1 MKESNQKDALTN
13 FVKMFETFGK
23 AIGQIFDDPELK
35 AKAGEFGKS
44 AVEAANTLGD
54 RFKDEDVQQKFRDI
68 GKAAQEFGK
77 SIEDTFRDT
86 RNKKES

>member
-1 MKESNQKDALTN
+1 MENNSEKDALTN
-13 FVKMFETFGK
+13 FAKIFETFGK
-23 AIGQIFDDPELK
+23 AIGQIFDDPMLK

-54 RFKDEDVQQKFRDI
+54 RFQDEEVQQKFREI

-77 SIEDTFRDT
+77 SVEESFRDT
-86 RNKKES
+86 HKKDKN